1 MPLCS
6 SLHARPS
13 RFCRAQ
19 NPLSLFLRSPAT
31 QATSF
36 LNSPDNCLVLL
47 FCCSNNPTTVNSTV
61 EELSLEPW
69 VSKSYL
75 TLSLFVADKSKFFT
89 CTSRPKRQVF
99 FRYSV
104 LFIAPAPEVFFSR
117 VRLDVSL
124 STAGRQIFGQSHER
138 HGWTETGNR
147 AWIVSGT
154 QVTLFLCCV
163 LKRTVLSSQ
172 YSFLSVYC
180 ATKQNFWRCQCCS
193 CSTDLRT
200 QQNVFN
206 KKVHKPARCL
216 QWSFRLIV

>member
-1 MPLCS
+1 MYITP
-6 SLHARPS
+6 
-13 RFCRAQ
+13 Q
-19 NPLSLFLRSPAT
+19 E
-31 QATSF
+31 TS
-36 LNSPDNCLVLL
+36 
-47 FCCSNNPTTVNSTV
+47 
-61 EELSLEPW
+61 
-69 VSKSYL
+69 
-75 TLSLFVADKSKFFT
+75 
-89 CTSRPKRQVF
+89 F

-104 LFIAPAPEVFFSR
+104 LFIVPAPEVFFSR

-216 QWSFRLIV
+216 QWSFRLIVKSIRCKSIFRFTVVSDLRNLMSRTKSKKKTTNGSFKIPHL